1 MGPAVK
7 KLYQLRPKVSD
18 SRVSVAS
25 RIVSPKHEELSPAV
39 NKDFASVASKDMG
52 VQNVQQ
58 LEGSYTV

>member
-1 MGPAVK
+1 MISA
-7 KLYQLRPKVSD
+7 

-25 RIVSPKHEELSPAV
+25 RNVSPKNEELRPAF